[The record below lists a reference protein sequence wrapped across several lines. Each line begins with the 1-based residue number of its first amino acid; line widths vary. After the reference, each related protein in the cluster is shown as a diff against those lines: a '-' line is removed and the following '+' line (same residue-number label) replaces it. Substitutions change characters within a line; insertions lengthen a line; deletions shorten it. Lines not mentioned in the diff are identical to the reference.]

1 MLKAQKQKG
10 QNLGGAWSVGEGFR
24 ERVSFAL
31 LAQKG
36 WMWGGEQFVQVCFIR
51 TPLPVISK
59 ARVLLVSVSSA
70 TCPFTS
76 VSTLQ
81 LTKPFYWDDLIG
93 AS

>member
-36 WMWGGEQFVQVCFIR
+36 WMWGGEQLFR
-51 TPLPVISK
+51 
-59 ARVLLVSVSSA
+59 SVSSEPRFLSYLRPG
-70 TCPFTS
+70 CFWS
-76 VSTLQ
+76 VSAVLRAP
-81 LTKPFYWDDLIG
+81 LLPSALF
-93 AS
+93 S